1 MGQSD
6 DLFRQAQDA
15 EKDRKKKEKKEKWAK
30 REKKFWKAFLFT
42 EDGKPKSGLLI
53 YTFCMSFL
61 FLAVYIVAFN
71 YLIEWLTPVLAGLP
85 TAVSNLLQSLT
96 VSLVGILI
104 GWLLHMVI
112 KDKRVIFGTFL
123 WLTFY
128 LILVLVSLLIML
140 RGTGTI
146 GLFLNFYL
154 WFMVI
159 PVLTGLAASFGMY
172 KKDYVPPKQQT
183 EQAPWKQYTQRR

>member
-1 MGQSD
+1 MDHGEE
-6 DLFRQAQDA
+6 LYRQAQDA
-15 EKDRKKKEKKEKWAK
+15 EKERRKKEKKEKRAQ

-42 EDGKPKSGLLI
+42 ENGKPKSGLLI

-128 LILVLVSLLIML
+128 LVLVLVSLLIML

-146 GLFLNFYL
+146 GLFLDFYL

-159 PVLTGLAASFGMY
+159 PVLIGLAASFGMY
-172 KKDYVPPKQQT
+172 KKDYVPPKQQ
-183 EQAPWKQYTQRR
+183 EEPEPWKQYTRRR